1 MNVQNTAQNVSKLA
15 APFAKIKSKLAV
27 AAIGLATA
35 SGFTAN
41 VQASNMI
48 ELNQAAP
55 HAKMNKTAMLVVA
68 AVGLAAALDVTAGS
82 DSTFTT
88 IVTNLDDWM
97 TGSLGK
103 VFALGA
109 LGTGLAIGV
118 VKQSVMSVVTG
129 VAVALSASVG
139 PGVLTNIFTAT
150 L

>member
-1 MNVQNTAQNVSKLA
+1 MTVQIAHNAQSDTSIASTSSLKRL
-15 APFAKIKSKLAV
+15 FA
-27 AAIGLATA
+27 G
-35 SGFTAN
+35 
-41 VQASNMI
+41 
-48 ELNQAAP
+48 
-55 HAKMNKTAMLVVA
+55 AKKVDKRALLSVA
-68 AVGLAAALDVTAGS
+68 AVGLAVALDVTAGS
-82 DSTFTT
+82 DSTFTE
-88 IVTNLDDWM
+88 IVTSLDGWM

-118 VKQSVMSVVTG
+118 VKQSVMAVVTG

>member
-1 MNVQNTAQNVSKLA
+1 MNVQNTAQVETKLA
-15 APFAKIKSKLAV
+15 APFAKIDKKAL
-27 AAIGLATA
+27 
-35 SGFTAN
+35 
-41 VQASNMI
+41 
-48 ELNQAAP
+48 
-55 HAKMNKTAMLVVA
+55 LVVA
-68 AVGLAAALDVTAGS
+68 AVGLAAAVDVTAGS
-82 DSTFTT
+82 DSTFTS

-118 VKQSVMSVVTG
+118 VKQLVMLVVTG

>member
-1 MNVQNTAQNVSKLA
+1 MNVQTTTQVESKLA
-15 APFAKIKSKLAV
+15 APFAKIDKKSLLVV
-27 AAIGLATA
+27 AAIGLA
-35 SGFTAN
+35 
-41 VQASNMI
+41 
-48 ELNQAAP
+48 
-55 HAKMNKTAMLVVA
+55 A
-68 AVGLAAALDVTAGS
+68 AVDVTAGS
-82 DSTFTT
+82 YSTFTT

>member
-1 MNVQNTAQNVSKLA
+1 MNAQTTQIQTTMAATAGVNKVDKRALA
-15 APFAKIKSKLAV
+15 AVALIALAV
-27 AAIGLATA
+27 AI
-35 SGFTAN
+35 
-41 VQASNMI
+41 
-48 ELNQAAP
+48 
-55 HAKMNKTAMLVVA
+55 
-68 AVGLAAALDVTAGS
+68 DVTAGS
-82 DSTFTT
+82 DSTFTD
-88 IVTNLDDWM
+88 IVTNLDSWM

>member
-1 MNVQNTAQNVSKLA
+1 MTAQIAQIETTAVAA
-15 APFAKIKSKLAV
+15 APFKKIDKRALLSMAVIGLAV
-27 AAIGLATA
+27 AA
-35 SGFTAN
+35 
-41 VQASNMI
+41 
-48 ELNQAAP
+48 
-55 HAKMNKTAMLVVA
+55 
-68 AVGLAAALDVTAGS
+68 DVTAGA
-82 DSTFTT
+82 DSTFAE
-88 IVTNLDDWM
+88 IVISLDGWM

-118 VKQSVMSVVTG
+118 VKQSVMAVVTG

>member
-1 MNVQNTAQNVSKLA
+1 MNVQTFAQVKNKMAVAALGLAAAVGFTSTVQAAPQVQSKLA
-15 APFAKIKSKLAV
+15 APFAKIDKTSMLVV
-27 AAIGLATA
+27 AAIGLA
-35 SGFTAN
+35 
-41 VQASNMI
+41 
-48 ELNQAAP
+48 
-55 HAKMNKTAMLVVA
+55 A
-68 AVGLAAALDVTAGS
+68 AVDVTAGS

>member
-1 MNVQNTAQNVSKLA
+1 MNVQNTAQIENKA
-15 APFAKIKSKLAV
+15 TAPFAKFKSKLVV
-27 AAIGLATA
+27 AALGLATA
-35 SGFTAN
+35 AGYTAN
-41 VQASNMI
+41 VQASNKI
-48 ELNQAAP
+48 ELNKTAP
-55 HAKMNKTAMLVVA
+55 FAKMDKKSMLIVA

-82 DSTFTT
+82 DSTFTM
-88 IVTNLDDWM
+88 IVTNLDNWM

>member
-1 MNVQNTAQNVSKLA
+1 MNVQTTPLKNKLAVAVLGLAAAVGFTTNVQANIQVENKMA
-15 APFAKIKSKLAV
+15 APFAKIDKKAMLV
-27 AAIGLATA
+27 MAAIGLA
-35 SGFTAN
+35 
-41 VQASNMI
+41 
-48 ELNQAAP
+48 
-55 HAKMNKTAMLVVA
+55 A
-68 AVGLAAALDVTAGS
+68 AVDVTAGS

>member
-1 MNVQNTAQNVSKLA
+1 MNVQNTTQIQDKLA
-15 APFAKIKSKLAV
+15 APFAKIDKKTMLVV
-27 AAIGLATA
+27 AAIGLA
-35 SGFTAN
+35 
-41 VQASNMI
+41 
-48 ELNQAAP
+48 
-55 HAKMNKTAMLVVA
+55 A
-68 AVGLAAALDVTAGS
+68 AVDATAGS

>member
-1 MNVQNTAQNVSKLA
+1 MNVQNTAQIENKVT
-15 APFAKIKSKLAV
+15 APFAKFKSKLVV
-27 AAIGLATA
+27 AALGLATA
-35 SGFTAN
+35 AGYTAK
-41 VQASNMI
+41 VQASNKI
-48 ELNQAAP
+48 ELNKTAP
-55 HAKMNKTAMLVVA
+55 FAKMDKKSMLIVA

-82 DSTFTT
+82 DSTFTM
-88 IVTNLDDWM
+88 IVTNLDNWM

>member
-1 MNVQNTAQNVSKLA
+1 MNVQNTAQVETKLA

-27 AAIGLATA
+27 AALGLAA
-35 SGFTAN
+35 AAGFTTN
-41 VQASNMI
+41 VQATTQVEIKQS
-48 ELNQAAP
+48 AP
-55 HAKMNKTAMLVVA
+55 FAKIDKKAMLVVA

>member
-1 MNVQNTAQNVSKLA
+1 MPVVG
-15 APFAKIKSKLAV
+15 LAV
-27 AAIGLATA
+27 A
-35 SGFTAN
+35 
-41 VQASNMI
+41 V
-48 ELNQAAP
+48 
-55 HAKMNKTAMLVVA
+55 
-68 AVGLAAALDVTAGS
+68 DVTAGA
-82 DSTFTT
+82 DSTFTE
-88 IVTNLDDWM
+88 IVISLDGWM

-118 VKQSVMSVVTG
+118 VKQSVMAVVTG

>member
-1 MNVQNTAQNVSKLA
+1 MNVQNTAQVESKLA
-15 APFAKIKSKLAV
+15 APFAKIDKKALLVV
-27 AAIGLATA
+27 AAIGLA
-35 SGFTAN
+35 
-41 VQASNMI
+41 
-48 ELNQAAP
+48 
-55 HAKMNKTAMLVVA
+55 A
-68 AVGLAAALDVTAGS
+68 AVDVTAGS

-118 VKQSVMSVVTG
+118 VRQSVMSVVTG